1 MVVMAQVAHN
11 RPRLCMVVAADLVE
25 VQVDMVEQLVL
36 NQPVLETMVEMAD
49 EGHRRAFLLL
59 QV

>member
-1 MVVMAQVAHN
+1 MAQVAHN

-36 NQPVLETMVEMAD
+36 NQLALETMVEMAD
-49 EGHRRAFLLL
+49 EGHTHAFVLL

>member
-1 MVVMAQVAHN
+1 MAQVAHN

-36 NQPVLETMVEMAD
+36 NQLALETMVEMAD
-49 EGHRRAFLLL
+49 EGHLVLFLLL

>member
-1 MVVMAQVAHN
+1 MAQVAHN

-49 EGHRRAFLLL
+49 EGHTHAFVLL